1 VKLYTQLYIKISVL
15 FIFLLIS
22 YNSQSQTNCNNAVQ
36 VNIPFNTING
46 NTCLSGNN
54 YNGLNG
60 CEQITSWI
68 NPYGGNDYWFK
79 FTPNV
84 SGLLNINVFNIVNG
98 TSSALYPRMIIFK
111 DCPLINGECILSQS
125 VTTIGNNPYFLNVV
139 KDVDYYII
147 LSSAT
152 YTFIN
157 ASHCFSFSIN
167 GSMIN
172 TPLNN
177 DCWNINGTNG
187 NFNGWLVTR
196 GRVTPSLPGS
206 PIPLYNI
213 TGIGVTPDRHV
224 ITTGTGVDNCSPI
237 PIVRPTRTNS
247 IRLGDLLTGS
257 QGESLSYKYL
267 VSESNANLTYWYAV
281 VFEDAGHLPHE
292 QPFFRSLVRNQN
304 DEIIPC
310 SEFVVSANVNLP
322 GFLASNCFG
331 YQYKNWSSVN
341 INLAPYIGEYVT
353 LEFTVGDCVHSGH
366 RGYAYLDVECQPI
379 IIPLTPL
386 EICEGDNITLVA
398 PSGYLSYNWQP
409 LNLNTQSIT
418 ISPNINDV
426 ITLNV
431 TNFNG
436 CINSY
441 QYTFESLPCCFD
453 TTPILHSN
461 N

>member
-1 VKLYTQLYIKISVL
+1 MKYIIIIL
-15 FIFLLIS
+15 LLITS
-22 YNSQSQTNCNNAVQ
+22 LNLKAQTNCNNAVQ

-84 SGLLNINVFNIVNG
+84 SGLLNINLFNIVNG
-98 TSSALYPRMIIFK
+98 TSSALYPRIIIFK
-111 DCPLINGECILSQS
+111 GCPLIDGECILSQS

-152 YTFIN
+152 YSFIN

-177 DCWNINGTNG
+177 DCWNINASNG
-187 NFNGWLVTR
+187 NFNGWLATT
-196 GRVTPSLPGS
+196 GRVVMSPNNSPTPYYY
-206 PIPLYNI
+206 INN
-213 TGIGVTPDRHV
+213 IGVNSTRHV
-224 ITTGTGVDNCSPI
+224 ITTGNGFDLCAPI
-237 PIVRPTRTNS
+237 PVVRPTSTNS
-247 IRLGDLLTGS
+247 IRLGDLLTGAN
-257 QGESLSYKYL
+257 GESLSYRFN
-267 VSESNANLTYWYAV
+267 VEESNANLTYWYAV
-281 VFEDAGHLPHE
+281 IFEDAGHTPNA
-292 QPFFRSLVRNQN
+292 QPFFRALVRDQN
-304 DEIIPC
+304 GEIIPC
-310 SEFVVSANVNLP
+310 SEFIVSANVNLP
-322 GFLASNCFG
+322 GFLNSTTCPSH
-331 YQYKNWSSVN
+331 QYKNWSNVN
-341 INLAPYIGEYVT
+341 INLSPYIGQHVT
-353 LEFTVGDCVHSGH
+353 LEFTVGDCTHSGH
-366 RGYAYLDVECQPI
+366 RGYAYIDVECQPI

-436 CINSY
+436 CVNSY
-441 QYTFESLPCCFD
+441 QYTFESLPCCG
-453 TTPILHSN
+453 PINLDIYETN
-461 N
+461 